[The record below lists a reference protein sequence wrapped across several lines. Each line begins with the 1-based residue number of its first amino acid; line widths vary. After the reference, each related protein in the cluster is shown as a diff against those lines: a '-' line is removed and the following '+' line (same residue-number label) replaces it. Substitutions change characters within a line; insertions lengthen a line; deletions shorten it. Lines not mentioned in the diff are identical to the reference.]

1 MITAYMIILL
11 TIIAI
16 SITLNIKVKIN
27 YDITNNIGHIEFSL
41 FWLKIINFDIKFY
54 GLFVNL
60 YKRGKKIKTVQIKF
74 DTPSIK
80 FFNSLQKI
88 FFKKIYIKQLEFYSI
103 IGSNNACVDSIIAGS
118 VNVVCGVCVVKLIN
132 RYQYL
137 KYSYKSECDYTNN
150 NLQFILCTNLSISI
164 LDFIWSIFVTLY
176 LRGVYVKDSRARKQQ
191 IG

>member
-1 MITAYMIILL
+1 MIILL
-11 TIIAI
+11 VIIAI
-16 SITLNIKVKIN
+16 SITLNIKVKI
-27 YDITNNIGHIEFSL
+27 YYYITNNVGHIEISL

-103 IGSNNACVDSIIAGS
+103 IGTNNACVDSIIAGG
-118 VNVVCGVCVVKLIN
+118 VWCVCSKIN
-132 RYQYL
+132 
-137 KYSYKSECDYTNN
+137 
-150 NLQFILCTNLSISI
+150 
-164 LDFIWSIFVTLY
+164 
-176 LRGVYVKDSRARKQQ
+176 
-191 IG
+191 

>member
-1 MITAYMIILL
+1 MTTAYMIILL
-11 TIIAI
+11 AIIAI

-54 GLFVNL
+54 GFFVNL
-60 YKRGKKIKTVQIKF
+60 YKSGKIIKTVQIKF

-103 IGSNNACVDSIIAGS
+103 IGTNNACVDSIIAGS
-118 VNVVCGVCVVKLIN
+118 VNAMCGVCVVKLIN

-137 KYSYKSECDYTNN
+137 KYSYKSRIEIEKFARNINCK
-150 NLQFILCTNLSISI
+150 LL
-164 LDFIWSIFVTLY
+164 FV
-176 LRGVYVKDSRARKQQ
+176 
-191 IG
+191 

>member
-1 MITAYMIILL
+1 MTIVYMIILL
-11 TIIAI
+11 IIIAI
-16 SITLNIKVKIN
+16 SITLNIKVKMS
-27 YDITNNIGHIEFSL
+27 YDITNNAGQIEISL

-74 DTPSIK
+74 DTPSIRL
-80 FFNSLQKI
+80 FNSLQKI

-103 IGSNNACVDSIIAGS
+103 IGTNNACVDSIIAGS
-118 VNVVCGVCVVKLIN
+118 VNAVCGVCVVKLIN

-137 KYSYKSECDYTNN
+137 KYSYKSECDYLNN
-150 NLQFILCTNLSISI
+150 NLQFMLRANLSISI

-176 LRGVYVKDSRARKQQ
+176 LRGVYVKDSRAREQQ
-191 IG
+191 AG

>member
-1 MITAYMIILL
+1 MTTTYMIILL
-11 TIIAI
+11 VIIAI

-27 YDITNNIGHIEFSL
+27 YDITNNVGHIKISL

-103 IGSNNACVDSIIAGS
+103 IGTNNACVDSIIAGG
-118 VNVVCGVCVVKLIN
+118 VNAVCGVCVVKLIN

-137 KYSYKSECDYTNN
+137 KYSYKSECDYINN
-150 NLQFILCTNLSISI
+150 NLQFMLCANLSISI

-191 IG
+191 AG